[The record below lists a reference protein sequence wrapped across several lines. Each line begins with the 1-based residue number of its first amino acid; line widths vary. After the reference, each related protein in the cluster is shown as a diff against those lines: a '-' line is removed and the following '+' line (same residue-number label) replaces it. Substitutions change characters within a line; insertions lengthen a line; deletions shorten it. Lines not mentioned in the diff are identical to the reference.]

1 MDKYEK
7 QIMVVPREI
16 LFKEKYFQGFLGAD
30 EFNFE
35 TVTLAN
41 LTYEKRKAAE
51 EDPSL
56 KQPIGYCLI
65 VNNKYKKVFA
75 YRRSSAD
82 EEYGEKRLQG
92 KWSWGVG
99 GHIEKHDISSA
110 NAIRTSM
117 LRELAEEVKINGTVQ
132 ESVLGY
138 INDDQTAVGQVHF
151 GILYLIETDAES
163 IEVND
168 PEMAWGGFVD
178 LERIKEI
185 LDSPDCEVESWSEI
199 AAEPL
204 AKILKM

>member
-7 QIMVVPREI
+7 QIMVVPREV
-16 LFKEKYFQGFLGAD
+16 LFKEKYFQGFLAAD
-30 EFNFE
+30 QHDYEQIA
-35 TVTLAN
+35 LAN
-41 LTYEKRKAAE
+41 LTYEKRKLAE
-51 EDPSL
+51 ENSQL

-65 VNNKYKKVFA
+65 INKKLKQVFA

-99 GHIEKHDISSA
+99 GHIEKYDVDND

-117 LRELAEEVKINGTVQ
+117 LRELEEEVKINGSIK

-138 INDDQTAVGQVHF
+138 INDDETAVGSVHF
-151 GILYLIETDAES
+151 GILYLIETNSENV
-163 IEVND
+163 EVND

-178 LERIKEI
+178 INRIKEI
-185 LDSPDCEVESWSEI
+185 LQSLDCEVETWSEI
-199 AAEPL
+199 AAGPL
-204 AKILKM
+204 ENILK